1 MIKPNEQPIK
11 KKYNGM
17 VFDTVSQVWKGNE
30 NSLLGFQEKSY
41 RRPMLMTQK
50 QQKPSRYAAVM
61 GNNMI
66 FNADEQ
72 KWVSA
77 FGPQQEYNELDAI
90 EDLVEN
96 TPVQRRIMI
105 NNKHSGTDVEFKL
118 SVETKRQMMFDQEMH
133 ERFIQH
139 WPLMDEPLINR
150 SGHRVG
156 ASKYFLFK

>member
-1 MIKPNEQPIK
+1 LIKPNEQPIK
-11 KKYNGM
+11 KKYNDM
-17 VFDTVSQVWKGNE
+17 VFDTASQVWKGNE

-77 FGPQQEYNELDAI
+77 FGPQQEHNELDAI
-90 EDLVEN
+90 EDLVED
-96 TPVQRRIMI
+96 TPVQRRIII
-105 NNKHSGTDVEFKL
+105 NNKHSGADVEFKL

-139 WPLMDEPLINR
+139 WPLMEEPLINR
-150 SGHRVG
+150 FGHSVG